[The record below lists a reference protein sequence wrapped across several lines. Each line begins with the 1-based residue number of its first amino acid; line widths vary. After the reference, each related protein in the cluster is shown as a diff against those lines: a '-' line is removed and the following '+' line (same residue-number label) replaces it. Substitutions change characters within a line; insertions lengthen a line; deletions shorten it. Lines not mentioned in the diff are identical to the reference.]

1 VAMDQ
6 TVRGVLSI
14 ARGVLGDLDL
24 DVVLAR
30 VLEAARELTGA
41 GYAALGVLDEAREEL
56 DQFLTVGIDEDVRDQ
71 IGTLP
76 RGRGVLGE
84 LIRNPVP
91 LRLAEVGTH
100 PHSYGFPSAHP
111 RMESFLGVPIMIND
125 EPYGNLYLT
134 DKQNAAEFTEEDENA
149 VGVLAEFAGVAIDH
163 ARRYTGAEEARV
175 ELERSVAAF
184 EATVEIARALGGETD
199 LTTILELVAKRGRA
213 LIGARAL
220 VIELLQDGR
229 LVVAAGAG
237 ELPERIIGQAI
248 DLEDTVAGAA
258 LRTRQTQRLS
268 DELNRS
274 RYDQHG
280 AGHFGLDANDALVV
294 PLIFRNEV
302 YGALVAVDR
311 LVREGAGMFSRD
323 HQRLLE
329 AFAASAAIGVA
340 TARSAASER
349 RRQAMAAA
357 EAERARWAR
366 ELHDETLQGLA
377 NLRLVLSAACRS
389 GKPDVMAQAIVDAV
403 AQLDADI
410 SALRALITDL
420 RPAALDQLGADAAI
434 EAWADRLRRTGLEI
448 DVSVDLAYEQGRH
461 DERLVPEI
469 ETALY
474 RIVQEA
480 LTNATKHGRAQRAV
494 VDVTEGSRHV
504 HVLVRDDGSGF
515 DLATR
520 TDGFGLV
527 GMRERVEL
535 LDGALS
541 VDSAPGKGTTISA
554 KLPAL
559 HRNDIAG
566 AASVMLARRR
576 AG

>member
-1 VAMDQ
+1 MDQ

-24 DVVLAR
+24 DVVLGR

-41 GYAALGVLDEAREEL
+41 RYAALGVLDEAREEL
-56 DQFLTVGIDEDVRDQ
+56 DQFLTVGVDEDVRHQ

-84 LIRNPVP
+84 LIRKPVP
-91 LRLAEVGTH
+91 LRLTDVGRH
-100 PHSYGFPSAHP
+100 PHSYGFPTAHP
-111 RMESFLGVPIMIND
+111 PMASFLGVPIMID
-125 EPYGNLYLT
+125 GEPYGNLYLT
-134 DKQNAAEFTEEDENA
+134 DKQTAAEFTQEDEDA
-149 VGVLAEFAGVAIDH
+149 VVVLAEFAGVAIDH

-199 LTTILELVAKRGRA
+199 LTAILELVAKRGRA
-213 LIGARAL
+213 LIAARAL

-237 ELPERIIGQAI
+237 EVPEGMIGSGI
-248 DLEDTVAGAA
+248 DLQDTVAGAA

-280 AGHFGLDANDALVV
+280 AGHLGLTAKDALIV

-311 LVREGAGMFSRD
+311 LGREGTGKFSRE
-323 HQRLLE
+323 HARLLE

-340 TARSAASER
+340 TARSAASAR

-377 NLRLVLSAACRS
+377 NLRLVLSAAQRS
-389 GKPDVMAQAIVDAV
+389 GKPDLMAQAIIDAV
-403 AQLDADI
+403 AQLDTDI
-410 SALRALITDL
+410 AALRALITDL

-434 EAWADRLRRTGLEI
+434 EAWADRLRRTGLDI
-448 DVSVDLAYEQGRH
+448 DVSVDLAFEQGRH

-480 LTNATKHGRAQRAV
+480 LTNATKHGGAERAV
-494 VDVTEGSRHV
+494 VDVSEDSGHI

-515 DLATR
+515 DLARR
-520 TDGFGLV
+520 TDGFGLL

-535 LDGALS
+535 LDGALN
-541 VDSAPGKGTTISA
+541 VDSEPGKGTTISA
-554 KLPAL
+554 QLPAL

-566 AASVMLARRR
+566 AASAMLVRRQR
-576 AG
+576 G